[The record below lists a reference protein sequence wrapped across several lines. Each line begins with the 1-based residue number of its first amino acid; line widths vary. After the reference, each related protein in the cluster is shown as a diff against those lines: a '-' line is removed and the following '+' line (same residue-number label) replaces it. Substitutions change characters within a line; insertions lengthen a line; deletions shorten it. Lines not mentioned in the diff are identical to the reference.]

1 MAKKIKTYLVWWELH
16 IECKK
21 CLMIKHCTLFPIDK
35 RNTYWYSW
43 KCMECRKAR
52 RDIWYKENIDEL
64 RSKNRERM
72 GVYYIKNKD
81 VIKDKVNKYK
91 EKNPDK
97 VRKRSKKHRV
107 KRREKLVLKK
117 KIYNSEHSKELLKK
131 MYERRRKKWYAYIHE
146 KTGDFIKK
154 HNLRPSVCSICGSE
168 WQIEA
173 HHPNYSFWN
182 EIVFVCKS
190 CHSNIHLWYIECPEP
205 IDIKKII

>member
-1 MAKKIKTYLVWWELH
+1 
-16 IECKK
+16 
-21 CLMIKHCTLFPIDK
+21 
-35 RNTYWYSW
+35 
-43 KCMECRKAR
+43 
-52 RDIWYKENIDEL
+52 
-64 RSKNRERM
+64 
-72 GVYYIKNKD
+72 
-81 VIKDKVNKYK
+81 
-91 EKNPDK
+91 
-97 VRKRSKKHRV
+97 
-107 KRREKLVLKK
+107 
-117 KIYNSEHSKELLKK
+117 LKK